1 MPFSVNLIKRLEAV
15 EPPLRGAL
23 IALLEEVERQREVS
37 ITKKEFLEFAKTT
50 EENFQK
56 VWKTIG
62 ELAEAQKRTEIR
74 LNELAE
80 AQKKTE
86 QRLDSLTEKVEALA
100 EAQKRT
106 EIKINELAEAQKRT
120 EQRLDSLTEKV
131 EALAEAQK
139 KTEIRLNELAEAQK
153 KTEIRLNE
161 LAEAQKRTEQRLDSL
176 TEKVEALAEAQERTE
191 IRLNELAEA
200 QKRTEQRLDS
210 LTEKVEALAEAQKR
224 TEIKVNELAEA
235 QKRTEVEIR
244 KLGIGLRR
252 TREQIGGLARS
263 VAYALEN
270 EAFRKLPAFLKER
283 YQIEVIDNII
293 RAEIEG
299 EEINILGQVKKDG
312 QEMMLVG
319 EAVLKLDDR
328 RKLKLLSDK
337 VQLVKETYG
346 KGVIPIIITHFAKK
360 NILER
365 AKNAGIIIVQS
376 FEWH

>member
-120 EQRLDSLTEKV
+120 EQSLDSLTEKV

-139 KTEIRLNELAEAQK
+139 
-153 KTEIRLNE
+153 
-161 LAEAQKRTEQRLDSL
+161 
-176 TEKVEALAEAQERTE
+176 RTE
-191 IRLNELAEA
+191 IRVNELAEA

-224 TEIKVNELAEA
+224 TEIRVNELAEA

-360 NILER
+360 NVLER

>member
-80 AQKKTE
+80 AQK
-86 QRLDSLTEKVEALA
+86 
-100 EAQKRT
+100 
-106 EIKINELAEAQKRT
+106 RT
-120 EQRLDSLTEKV
+120 EQRLDSLTEKI

-139 KTEIRLNELAEAQK
+139 KTEIRVNELAEAQK
-153 KTEIRLNE
+153 KTEIRL
-161 LAEAQKRTEQRLDSL
+161 
-176 TEKVEALAEAQERTE
+176 
-191 IRLNELAEA
+191 
-200 QKRTEQRLDS
+200 
-210 LTEKVEALAEAQKR
+210 
-224 TEIKVNELAEA
+224 NELAEA

>member
-62 ELAEAQKRTEIR
+62 ELAEAQK
-74 LNELAE
+74 
-80 AQKKTE
+80 K
-86 QRLDSLTEKVEALA
+86 
-100 EAQKRT
+100 
-106 EIKINELAEAQKRT
+106 
-120 EQRLDSLTEKV
+120 
-131 EALAEAQK
+131 
-139 KTEIRLNELAEAQK
+139 
-153 KTEIRLNE
+153 
-161 LAEAQKRTEQRLDSL
+161 
-176 TEKVEALAEAQERTE
+176 TE

-224 TEIKVNELAEA
+224 TEIKVNELAEAQKKTEIRVSELAEA

>member
-106 EIKINELAEAQKRT
+106 EI
-120 EQRLDSLTEKV
+120 
-131 EALAEAQK
+131 
-139 KTEIRLNELAEAQK
+139 RLNELAEAQK

-176 TEKVEALAEAQERTE
+176 TEKVEALAEAQKKTE
-191 IRLNELAEA
+191 IRVNELAEA
-200 QKRTEQRLDS
+200 QK
-210 LTEKVEALAEAQKR
+210 K
-224 TEIKVNELAEA
+224 TEIRLNELAEA

-283 YQIEVIDNII
+283 YQIEVIDNIV

>member
-62 ELAEAQKRTEIR
+62 
-74 LNELAE
+74 
-80 AQKKTE
+80 
-86 QRLDSLTEKVEALA
+86 
-100 EAQKRT
+100 
-106 EIKINELAEAQKRT
+106 
-120 EQRLDSLTEKV
+120 
-131 EALAEAQK
+131 
-139 KTEIRLNELAEAQK
+139 
-153 KTEIRLNE
+153 
-161 LAEAQKRTEQRLDSL
+161 
-176 TEKVEALAEAQERTE
+176 
-191 IRLNELAEA
+191 
-200 QKRTEQRLDS
+200 
-210 LTEKVEALAEAQKR
+210 
-224 TEIKVNELAEA
+224 ELAEA

>member
-100 EAQKRT
+100 EAQK
-106 EIKINELAEAQKRT
+106 K
-120 EQRLDSLTEKV
+120 
-131 EALAEAQK
+131 
-139 KTEIRLNELAEAQK
+139 
-153 KTEIRLNE
+153 
-161 LAEAQKRTEQRLDSL
+161 
-176 TEKVEALAEAQERTE
+176 TE

-224 TEIKVNELAEA
+224 TEIKVNELAEAQKKTEIRVNELAEA

>member
-62 ELAEAQKRTEIR
+62 ELAEAQK
-74 LNELAE
+74 
-80 AQKKTE
+80 
-86 QRLDSLTEKVEALA
+86 
-100 EAQKRT
+100 
-106 EIKINELAEAQKRT
+106 
-120 EQRLDSLTEKV
+120 
-131 EALAEAQK
+131 

-153 KTEIRLNE
+153 KTEIR
-161 LAEAQKRTEQRLDSL
+161 
-176 TEKVEALAEAQERTE
+176 
-191 IRLNELAEA
+191 
-200 QKRTEQRLDS
+200 
-210 LTEKVEALAEAQKR
+210 
-224 TEIKVNELAEA
+224 VNELAEA

>member
-15 EPPLRGAL
+15 EPPLREVL

-106 EIKINELAEAQKRT
+106 EIRLNELAEAQKRTEQSLDSLTEKVEALAEAQKKTEIRVNELAEAQKRT

-139 KTEIRLNELAEAQK
+139 KTEIR
-153 KTEIRLNE
+153 
-161 LAEAQKRTEQRLDSL
+161 
-176 TEKVEALAEAQERTE
+176 
-191 IRLNELAEA
+191 
-200 QKRTEQRLDS
+200 
-210 LTEKVEALAEAQKR
+210 
-224 TEIKVNELAEA
+224 VNELAEA
-235 QKRTEVEIR
+235 QKRTEIEIR
-244 KLGIGLRR
+244 KLGIGLRH

-360 NILER
+360 NVLER

>member
-161 LAEAQKRTEQRLDSL
+161 LAEAQKRTE
-176 TEKVEALAEAQERTE
+176 
-191 IRLNELAEA
+191 
-200 QKRTEQRLDS
+200 
-210 LTEKVEALAEAQKR
+210 
-224 TEIKVNELAEA
+224 
-235 QKRTEVEIR
+235 VEIR

>member
-106 EIKINELAEAQKRT
+106 EIKINELAEAQK
-120 EQRLDSLTEKV
+120 K
-131 EALAEAQK
+131 
-139 KTEIRLNELAEAQK
+139 
-153 KTEIRLNE
+153 
-161 LAEAQKRTEQRLDSL
+161 
-176 TEKVEALAEAQERTE
+176 
-191 IRLNELAEA
+191 
-200 QKRTEQRLDS
+200 TEQRLDS

-224 TEIKVNELAEA
+224 TEIKVNELAEAQKKTEIKVNELAEA

-270 EAFRKLPAFLKER
+270 EAFRKLPAFLKQR

>member
-15 EPPLRGAL
+15 EPPLREVL

-120 EQRLDSLTEKV
+120 EQSLDSLTEKV

-139 KTEIRLNELAEAQK
+139 
-153 KTEIRLNE
+153 
-161 LAEAQKRTEQRLDSL
+161 
-176 TEKVEALAEAQERTE
+176 RTE
-191 IRLNELAEA
+191 IRVNELAEA

-224 TEIKVNELAEA
+224 TEIRVNELAEA

-346 KGVIPIIITHFAKK
+346 KAVIPIIITHFAKK
-360 NILER
+360 NVLER

>member
-106 EIKINELAEAQKRT
+106 EIR
-120 EQRLDSLTEKV
+120 
-131 EALAEAQK
+131 
-139 KTEIRLNELAEAQK
+139 
-153 KTEIRLNE
+153 
-161 LAEAQKRTEQRLDSL
+161 
-176 TEKVEALAEAQERTE
+176 
-191 IRLNELAEA
+191 
-200 QKRTEQRLDS
+200 
-210 LTEKVEALAEAQKR
+210 
-224 TEIKVNELAEA
+224 VNELAEA

>member
-86 QRLDSLTEKVEALA
+86 
-100 EAQKRT
+100 
-106 EIKINELAEAQKRT
+106 
-120 EQRLDSLTEKV
+120 
-131 EALAEAQK
+131 
-139 KTEIRLNELAEAQK
+139 IR
-153 KTEIRLNE
+153 
-161 LAEAQKRTEQRLDSL
+161 
-176 TEKVEALAEAQERTE
+176 
-191 IRLNELAEA
+191 
-200 QKRTEQRLDS
+200 
-210 LTEKVEALAEAQKR
+210 
-224 TEIKVNELAEA
+224 VNELAEA

-252 TREQIGGLARS
+252 TREQIGGLAKS

>member
-86 QRLDSLTEKVEALA
+86 
-100 EAQKRT
+100 
-106 EIKINELAEAQKRT
+106 
-120 EQRLDSLTEKV
+120 
-131 EALAEAQK
+131 
-139 KTEIRLNELAEAQK
+139 IR
-153 KTEIRLNE
+153 
-161 LAEAQKRTEQRLDSL
+161 
-176 TEKVEALAEAQERTE
+176 
-191 IRLNELAEA
+191 
-200 QKRTEQRLDS
+200 
-210 LTEKVEALAEAQKR
+210 
-224 TEIKVNELAEA
+224 VNELAEA

-283 YQIEVIDNII
+283 HQIEVIDNII

>member
-106 EIKINELAEAQKRT
+106 EIKINELAEAQK
-120 EQRLDSLTEKV
+120 K
-131 EALAEAQK
+131 
-139 KTEIRLNELAEAQK
+139 
-153 KTEIRLNE
+153 
-161 LAEAQKRTEQRLDSL
+161 
-176 TEKVEALAEAQERTE
+176 
-191 IRLNELAEA
+191 
-200 QKRTEQRLDS
+200 TEQRLDS

-224 TEIKVNELAEA
+224 TEIRLNELAEA

-283 YQIEVIDNII
+283 HQIEVIDNII